1 VNSSNHPW
9 KELGSKNC
17 FSFRTNSIK
26 NSEYLKYLNKMV
38 SVPNKVK
45 EMLCYLWM
53 CWKDTVRFTKYWL

>member
-1 VNSSNHPW
+1 
-9 KELGSKNC
+9 
-17 FSFRTNSIK
+17 
-26 NSEYLKYLNKMV
+26 MV